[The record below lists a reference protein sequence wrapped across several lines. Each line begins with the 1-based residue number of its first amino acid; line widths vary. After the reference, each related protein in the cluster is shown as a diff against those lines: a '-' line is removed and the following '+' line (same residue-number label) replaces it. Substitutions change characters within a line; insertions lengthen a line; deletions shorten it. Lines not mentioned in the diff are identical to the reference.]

1 MTDFED
7 HLWSHLVEHGADR
20 VAARRPPSARPRAR
34 PLVLSATGLAAIT
47 AGVVL
52 ALVLS
57 AAGSSP
63 AFALPRRQLLRH
75 VAGAQRDPGGERET
89 GPDGGAR
96 TVRAG
101 ACHLYDHRVAARQR
115 AAAVRGGAERQD
127 PGARAPENGL
137 LVIAAWR
144 KQRKVRVASSLSRAA
159 AASVQCPPGGAAGKA
174 VSVSSKHKNSS
185 LDGTARIAASG
196 VTGPCVLAVS
206 RGCFIAAPI
215 ATSGAVTGVG
225 DRINTHV
232 PSSRRQ
238 PRWPAIGWTPL
249 VLWNTQKRLSGP
261 VHRRR
266 WMPMRS
272 GAAEGVGD
280 APRPAPAQIDHGGR
294 RGPFPGL

>member
-1 MTDFED
+1 MCPHRSRSSAPSLRWREWPGERISGGHTSVGAMPRSYEVTPKVLGWRRATRLKPVRPNRSTGVKRVSPPPSESQTDEPD
-7 HLWSHLVEHGADR
+7 DTD
-20 VAARRPPSARPRAR
+20 RRPS
-34 PLVLSATGLAAIT
+34 
-47 AGVVL
+47 
-52 ALVLS
+52 
-57 AAGSSP
+57 GS
-63 AFALPRRQLLRH
+63 
-75 VAGAQRDPGGERET
+75 
-89 GPDGGAR
+89 
-96 TVRAG
+96 
-101 ACHLYDHRVAARQR
+101 HR
-115 AAAVRGGAERQD
+115 
-127 PGARAPENGL
+127 
-137 LVIAAWR
+137 
-144 KQRKVRVASSLSRAA
+144 
-159 AASVQCPPGGAAGKA
+159 
-174 VSVSSKHKNSS
+174 
-185 LDGTARIAASG
+185 G

-280 APRPAPAQIDHGGR
+280 APRPAPVQIDHRGR
-294 RGPFPGL
+294 RGPFSSL